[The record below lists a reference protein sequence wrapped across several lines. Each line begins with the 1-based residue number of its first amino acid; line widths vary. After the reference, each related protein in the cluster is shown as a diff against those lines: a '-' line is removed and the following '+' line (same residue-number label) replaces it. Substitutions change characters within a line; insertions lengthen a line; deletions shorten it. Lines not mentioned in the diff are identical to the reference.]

1 MTRTSYDHCG
11 DNSNSNNINI
21 HKIVVE
27 TAASA
32 VSSLNH
38 RLSPVTF
45 VTIIPWYSRPHKE
58 VMLHRQQI
66 YHLPLLPYL
75 LSAFPTDRHHS
86 NPHQWHQ

>member
-1 MTRTSYDHCG
+1 MTRSESLEDGKPNETTGLETSTSVHPSQDGRTEGESMTRTSYDHCG

-38 RLSPVTF
+38 PPL
-45 VTIIPWYSRPHKE
+45 SRPLE
-58 VMLHRQQI
+58 L
-66 YHLPLLPYL
+66 
-75 LSAFPTDRHHS
+75 
-86 NPHQWHQ
+86 